1 MAQVADPEGLLE
13 PIEQQAQEQQKINQQ
28 IQDYATAQQYPQQQL
43 AFMNAMI
50 RGLPLQTSTTQGYQ
64 APPSAVSQLGGLG
77 TTALAGYKL
86 ANMKKGGKVKKMAKG
101 GLVNLSLYNAT
112 KGLA

>member
-1 MAQVADPEGLLE
+1 
-13 PIEQQAQEQQKINQQ
+13 
-28 IQDYATAQQYPQQQL
+28 
-43 AFMNAMI
+43 
-50 RGLPLQTSTTQGYQ
+50 
-64 APPSAVSQLGGLG
+64 
-77 TTALAGYKL
+77 LAGYKL